1 MNNIVLIGMMGS
13 GKTTIGKA
21 LATQLNYGYIDTD
34 HVIEETQGL
43 SIAKIF
49 EVEGE
54 SKFRMMEAN
63 VIQRIAHLSQK
74 VIATGGGIVL
84 YPTNTLTLKKMGKI
98 FYLRGTVETLLSHLE
113 GEMDQRPLL
122 REQQMATILKV
133 RSGLYEN
140 TANDIID
147 IDYKSVP
154 EIVEEIIKRYDF
166 N

>member
-1 MNNIVLIGMMGS
+1 ML
-13 GKTTIGKA
+13 
-21 LATQLNYGYIDTD
+21 
-34 HVIEETQGL
+34 
-43 SIAKIF
+43 
-49 EVEGE
+49 
-54 SKFRMMEAN
+54 FR
-63 VIQRIAHLSQK
+63 S
-74 VIATGGGIVL
+74 IATGGGIVL